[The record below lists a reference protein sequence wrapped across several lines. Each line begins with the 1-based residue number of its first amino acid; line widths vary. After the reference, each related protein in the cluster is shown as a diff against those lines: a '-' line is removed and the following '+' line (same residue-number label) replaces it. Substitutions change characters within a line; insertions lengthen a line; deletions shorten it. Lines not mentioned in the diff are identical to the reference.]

1 MNYRAVP
8 QNRQR
13 KPALPPCANRRNKH
27 QQQHQ
32 HNPDY
37 QQLLLLQPYHHQQQ
51 RGAASVPQLAFY
63 RNAKDNIATTTPVV
77 LYNLVHYNNYYNYC
91 QYRTVNNSTFH
102 KLQQNAA
109 LATAPFLFIH
119 IPIRPQ
125 QPPPSAN
132 LQFANNGVTN
142 KMGYRYRYNIR
153 TPFRPH

>member
-1 MNYRAVP
+1 MSYRAAP
-8 QNRQR
+8 QTRQR
-13 KPALPPCANRRNKH
+13 KPALPPCAYRRNKH
-27 QQQHQ
+27 QQHP

-37 QQLLLLQPYHHQQQ
+37 QQLLVLQSYHQQQ
-51 RGAASVPQLAFY
+51 RSAASVPQLAYY
-63 RNAKDNIATTTPVV
+63 RNAKDSITTTTPVV

-119 IPIRPQ
+119 IPIRAQ

-132 LQFANNGVTN
+132 LQIANNGVTN
-142 KMGYRYRYNIR
+142 KMGYRYRYNKHA
-153 TPFRPH
+153 FRPH